1 MSLKSRK
8 SIDRAGPD
16 LHDEVSITF
25 RREPDKTYMKITTIT
40 RRDWKTGIVKSMKRL
55 IPIEEGPFE
64 VTQDSDNYDEKIE
77 YQDFGGETKFT
88 YLRRCKTSE
97 SG

>member
-25 RREPDKTYMKITTIT
+25 RREPDKTYTKITKIT
-40 RRDWKTGIVKSMKRL
+40 CRDRKTGEVKSMKRL
-55 IPIEEGPFE
+55 EPVEEGPFE
-64 VTQDSDNYDEKIE
+64 VVQDSESYDEKIE
-77 YQDFGGETKFT
+77 YQDFDGETKFT
-88 YLRRCKTSE
+88 YLRRCEISE